1 MAPFL
6 WLLNNLMQKAEYQN
20 NIISK
25 RTKIY
30 TKKHHETILD
40 LEELLEKGVPDL
52 TMSEIAS
59 KLKISLRTLYE
70 IAPSKD
76 QLILMTMDKILIRLG
91 KYALDSVSNIESPI
105 EKLERYLY
113 IVNQAVGPKFNSFL
127 KDIEN
132 INGSQ
137 KMADYHENFI
147 SSYTEDLLDKAIKKK
162 EIKKIDTKAFSIL
175 LGGIGREFLREKNRN
190 SISTSPEESANS
202 ITSIILNGVKL
213 KN

>member
-1 MAPFL
+1 
-6 WLLNNLMQKAEYQN
+6 MQKAEYQN

-76 QLILMTMDKILIRLG
+76 QLILMTMDKILIRVR
-91 KYALDSVSNIESPI
+91 KVC
-105 EKLERYLY
+105 
-113 IVNQAVGPKFNSFL
+113 
-127 KDIEN
+127 
-132 INGSQ
+132 
-137 KMADYHENFI
+137 
-147 SSYTEDLLDKAIKKK
+147 T
-162 EIKKIDTKAFSIL
+162 
-175 LGGIGREFLREKNRN
+175 
-190 SISTSPEESANS
+190 
-202 ITSIILNGVKL
+202 
-213 KN
+213 

>member
-1 MAPFL
+1 M
-6 WLLNNLMQKAEYQN
+6 MQKVEYQN
-20 NIISK
+20 NLTNK

-30 TKKHHETILD
+30 TKKHHETIED
-40 LEELLEKGVPDL
+40 LEKLLEKGVPDL

-76 QLILMTMDKILIRLG
+76 QLILMTMDIILKRLG
-91 KYALDSVSNIESPI
+91 KHALDSVSNIQSPI
-105 EKLERYLY
+105 EKLEQYLI
-113 IVNQAVGPKFNSFL
+113 IVNQAVGPKFNIFL
-127 KDIEN
+127 KDIEK
-132 INGSQ
+132 INGSK

-147 SSYTEDLLDKAIKKK
+147 SNYTQKLLDDAVKIN

-175 LGGIGREFLREKNRN
+175 LGGIGREFLKEKNRFL
-190 SISTSPEESANS
+190 ISNSPEESANS
-202 ITSIILNGVKL
+202 ITSIILNGI